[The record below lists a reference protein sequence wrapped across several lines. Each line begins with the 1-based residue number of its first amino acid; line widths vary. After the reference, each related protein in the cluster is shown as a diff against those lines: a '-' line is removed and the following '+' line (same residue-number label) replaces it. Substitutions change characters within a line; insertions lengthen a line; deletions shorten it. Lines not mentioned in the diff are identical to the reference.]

1 MPMHRAQNS
10 FRRTIELD
18 PMTPSMFDV
27 NRNIHKVD
35 MKLKNAKKRLKKRR
49 QIPQKSVNYNN
60 IIFTEKSAISNID
73 RQML

>member
-1 MPMHRAQNS
+1 M
-10 FRRTIELD
+10 ELD

-27 NRNIHKVD
+27 NRNIRKVD
-35 MKLKNAKKRLKKRR
+35 MKLKNAKRRMKKRR
-49 QIPQKSVNYNN
+49 QIPQRSVNYNN